1 MAVGIERKEYEA
13 NHTVG
18 RIFRFGSDLLAQAV
32 GGVRLHGR
40 ATVRSRFNRAAAD
53 LNGGGGKR

>member
-1 MAVGIERKEYEA
+1 VAVGIEMKEYDA
-13 NHTVG
+13 YYTVG

-32 GGVRLHGR
+32 GGVWLHGM

-53 LNGGGGKR
+53 LIGGGGKR